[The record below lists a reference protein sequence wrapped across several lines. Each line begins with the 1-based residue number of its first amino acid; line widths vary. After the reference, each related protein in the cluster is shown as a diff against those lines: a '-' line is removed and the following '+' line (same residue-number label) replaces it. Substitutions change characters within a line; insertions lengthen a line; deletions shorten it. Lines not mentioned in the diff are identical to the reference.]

1 MQPLDEANIDI
12 LFRETEEAPCQ
23 IASLNLIG
31 PSASGETITLA
42 HVLEVLNE
50 RVPATAHG
58 RQRLV
63 QAPMQPE
70 QAYWIDDEQFSIQRH
85 VTHHDQSGVRS
96 VNGLLNLSA
105 ELAARPLP
113 RDRPLWQVVFFDG
126 LRLKD
131 KPELSAAILVII
143 HEVLIED
150 SSGEQVLDWLLD
162 FAPDE
167 QRSIEPRPFNPEPV
181 PGTLEMLGRSPMSL
195 LQVPFRLVGRVKD
208 SAASLFYQL
217 LMERLEKLPF
227 PGRLLR
233 SRPATFNNP
242 VSSARTASNFQC
254 DLQRLQNLK
263 ALSPKATLNDVILT
277 LISLVIELWQKQGD
291 SPDTDNNSMTEN
303 GAAERRRQNS
313 LIALEPVSVRST
325 RINTPVGSELTAML
339 IDLSLEQTVPAGR
352 LEAIHNNALASKI
365 YQQAISASRLRTTAP
380 SAMLGLAA
388 RVYGEFQLAQQHK
401 PLFNLPITNIPGPA
415 SPLYFGDFPV
425 PDKLG
430 LTPLYNNLGLAVVVI
445 SYNGKMNFTLHYC
458 QDLMP
463 PLGELTTLFESAIAT
478 LDESLSAG
486 IAPEAAPDRP
496 EDSQPVPAGG
506 LAGLIGDL
514 KRIFQGLARNSL
526 AEALV
531 KKQRQAKAETADTA
545 AADVAPTGKQ
555 ARDSER

>member
-31 PSASGETITLA
+31 PSANGETITLA
-42 HVLEVLNE
+42 HVLEVLGE

-70 QAYWIDDEQFSIQRH
+70 QAYWIDDEHFSIQRH
-85 VTHHDQSGVRS
+85 VTHQDQSGVRS
-96 VNGLLNLSA
+96 VNGLLKLSA

-131 KPELSAAILVII
+131 KPELTAAILVVI

-162 FAPDE
+162 FTPDE
-167 QRSIEPRPFNPEPV
+167 QRTIEPRPFNPEPV
-181 PGTLEMLGRSPMSL
+181 PGTLVMLGRSPMSL

-208 SAASLFYQL
+208 TAASMFYQL

-233 SRPATFNNP
+233 SRPAGFNNP
-242 VSSARTASNFQC
+242 VTSARTASNFQC
-254 DLQRLQNLK
+254 DLQRLQSLK
-263 ALSPKATLNDVILT
+263 ALSSKATLNDVILT

-291 SPDTDNNSMTEN
+291 APETHDTPVTEQ
-303 GAAERRRQNS
+303 GTAERRRRNS

-339 IDLSLEQTVPAGR
+339 IDLSLEQTVPADR
-352 LEAIHNNALASKI
+352 LETIHNNALASKI
-365 YQQAISASRLRTTAP
+365 YQQAISASRLRGTAP

-415 SPLYFGDFPV
+415 APLYFGDFPV

-463 PLGELTTLFESAIAT
+463 PLGELSTLFETAIVQ
-478 LDESLSAG
+478 LHDSLSA
-486 IAPEAAPDRP
+486 ATPPALAPDQA
-496 EDSQPVPAGG
+496 EDTHPAAASG

-526 AEALV
+526 AEAMV
-531 KKQRQAKAETADTA
+531 KKQRQAKADTSETTSAEPPR
-545 AADVAPTGKQ
+545 DVLHGE
-555 ARDSER
+555 DSER